1 MTDTFL
7 IGSAR
12 VDVTPPLTIPYLG
25 FTPRHDF
32 FQGVHDPL
40 YAKAVV
46 VGDGDDRVALV
57 AVDAIGFRKDLMGKG
72 RDFTAEVREHIQK
85 RTGIAPDHV
94 MLSATH
100 AHSTPETIGIRRLLD
115 HPGAAEWLDVF
126 ADQLA
131 SAVAMANRN
140 LKPARL
146 KRSTSPLHG
155 LSWSRRILGK
165 DGKLYWWG
173 NRPPDDEIA
182 DWGANDHDV
191 DVLCFEPLREGEAP
205 AEPGGFVPTCRDSV
219 VLVNF
224 ACHPTTVQVQPLV
237 SADFPGR
244 ATALVENSDVGCGL
258 CLFLQGACGDIR
270 AIRTVDFDDV
280 RRQGQLLAGE
290 ITKQLALLNV
300 PEYPEVTPCVGAV
313 SETITVPSRPLPPLE
328 PLEEAY
334 LKAKQAYEQAM
345 TDEERR
351 RTGGELLRTAEP
363 YERTRR
369 GDAPVEAEIQVLRIG
384 DVALVGIP
392 GEPFCE
398 MGLDLK
404 KNAAAPRS
412 LCLGYTNDYLGYIA
426 PPSAWE
432 IGGYEVS
439 LGTWSIVGP
448 EAMGMMLETAKR
460 LVKRLWSEVYW
471 GDRL

>member
-1 MTDTFL
+1 MTKTFL
-7 IGSAR
+7 VGSAR

-46 VGDGDDRVALV
+46 VSDGDDRVALV
-57 AVDAIGFRKDLMGKG
+57 AVDAIGFRKDLMGAG
-72 RDFTAEVREHIQK
+72 RDFTAEVRARVQQ

-115 HPGAAEWLDVF
+115 HPGAAAWLEVF

-140 LKPARL
+140 VKPARL
-146 KRSTSPLHG
+146 KRSTSQVQG
-155 LSWSRRILGK
+155 LSWSRRIVGK

-173 NRPPDDEIA
+173 DRPPDDEIA
-182 DWGANDHDV
+182 DWGVNDHEV
-191 DVLCFEPLREGEAP
+191 DVLCFEPLQEGEAS
-205 AEPGGFVPTCRDSV
+205 AEPSRTVGSAGALPARSV

-237 SADFPGR
+237 SADFPGA
-244 ATALVENSDVGCGL
+244 ATTLVENAGVGCGL

-270 AIRTVDFDDV
+270 ATRTVDFDDV

-290 ITKQLALLNV
+290 IIKQLALLNV
-300 PEYPEVTPCVGAV
+300 PEHPAVPPAVSAV
-313 SETITVPSRPLPPLE
+313 SETILVPSRPLPPLA

-334 LKAKQAYEQAM
+334 LKAKRAYEQAT

-351 RTGGELLRTAEP
+351 RAGGELLRAAEP
-363 YERTRR
+363 YERVRR
-369 GDAPVEAEIQVLRIG
+369 GDAPVPAEIQVLRLG

-392 GEPFCE
+392 GEPFCA

-404 KNAAAPRS
+404 HNAAAPRT
-412 LCLGYTNDYLGYIA
+412 LCVGYTNDYLGYIA

-432 IGGYEVS
+432 RGGYEVS
-439 LGTWSIVGP
+439 LGTWSIVGA
-448 EAMGMMLETAKR
+448 EAMEKMLETAKR
-460 LVKRLWSEVYW
+460 LVKSSL
-471 GDRL
+471 